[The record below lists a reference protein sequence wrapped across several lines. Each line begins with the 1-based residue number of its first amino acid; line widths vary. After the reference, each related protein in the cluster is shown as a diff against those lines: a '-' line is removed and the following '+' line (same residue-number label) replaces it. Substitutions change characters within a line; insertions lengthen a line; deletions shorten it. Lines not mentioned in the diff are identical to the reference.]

1 MVITYHGA
9 ECIKVSVGDTVLAF
23 NPISK
28 NSKLKPARFG
38 ADIAL
43 ISVNHPDMNGIES
56 VTQNGKEPFTITGP
70 GEYEVSKV
78 FVRGLPEKSTYG
90 DEERIN
96 TVYLV
101 TMEEMTLCYMGAL
114 SSRTLS
120 QETREAIDGVDVL
133 FVPIGGSGVLDPHEA
148 HQLAVELEPKVVIP
162 MHYGDVGNEQAIEQY
177 LKEEGAQSREA
188 LEKYTFKRRDIESKE
203 GEVVL
208 LSK

>member
-9 ECIKVSVGDTVLAF
+9 ECIKVSVGDTVVVF

-28 NSKLKPARFG
+28 SSALKPARFG

-43 ISVNHPDMNGIES
+43 VSLNHPDMNGIER

-90 DEERIN
+90 GEERVN

-101 TMEEMTLCYMGAL
+101 TMEDVTLCFMGAIN
-114 SSRTLS
+114 SRELS
-120 QETREAIDGVDVL
+120 QETKEAIDDVHVL
-133 FVPIGGSGVLDPHEA
+133 FVPIGGDGVLGPHEA
-148 HQLAVELEPKVVIP
+148 HQLGVDLEPNVVIP
-162 MHYGDVGNEQAIEQY
+162 MHYGDIGEQQSLEQY
-177 LKEEGAQSREA
+177 LKEEGVDSRER

-208 LSK
+208 LDS